1 MSGEGQG
8 VEILGMDAA
17 SAPHDAAVGELRAL
31 LAHVETVADLAHEV
45 RTHARRAASA
55 DGATFVVREGDQCF
69 YVDEDGIAPLWKGQR
84 FPIASCIS
92 GWAMLH
98 DEPVVIPNI
107 TLDERIPQSAYR
119 PTFVRSLLMV
129 PVGRDQSVAAIGAYW
144 ASEHRATPAELS
156 AVSAVAAAA
165 AECLARIGLDSAP
178 WAPNL
183 TGR

>member
-1 MSGEGQG
+1 MADVDQG
-8 VEILGMDAA
+8 VEIVGA
-17 SAPHDAAVGELRAL
+17 HAAVMPDAGAARLGEL
-31 LAHVETVADLAHEV
+31 LAGVGTVADLAHEV
-45 RTHARRAASA
+45 RSHARRAAGA

-98 DEPVVIPNI
+98 GESVVIPDV
-107 TLDERIPQSAYR
+107 TVDERIPQSAYR

-129 PVGRDQSVAAIGAYW
+129 PVGGDEPVAAIGAYW
-144 ASEHRATPAELS
+144 ASEHRATPREVGS
-156 AVSAVAAAA
+156 VSAVAAAA
-165 AECLARIGLDSAP
+165 AECLQRIGLDSAP

>member
-1 MSGEGQG
+1 MSGEGHG
-8 VEILGMDAA
+8 VEIVDARTD
-17 SAPHDAAVGELRAL
+17 APPGVTAGRLGEL
-31 LAHVETVADLAHEV
+31 LANVLTVADLAHEV
-45 RTHARRAASA
+45 RSHARRAAGS

-84 FPIASCIS
+84 FPITSCIS

-98 DEPVVIPNI
+98 GEPVVIPDI
-107 TLDERIPQSAYR
+107 TVDERIPQSAYR

-129 PVGRDQSVAAIGAYW
+129 PVGGDQPVAAIGAYW
-144 ASEHRATPAELS
+144 ASEHRATSRELS
-156 AVSAVAAAA
+156 SVSAVAAAA
-165 AECLARIGLDSAP
+165 AECLHRIGLESAP